1 MKTILIPTDFS
12 ATAKNA
18 AHYAAELAL
27 VNKSNLILLYIYQ
40 MPVIMSEVPVIVPSL
55 YEIEADCMNELEK
68 IKKYLHQKYSED
80 LKIDCACKSG
90 FVADEIHRY
99 AEENNIDMIV
109 MGMQGAG
116 LMTEKIMGSNTTALM
131 QKAKSPVLAIDN
143 HVKFKL
149 PEHILL
155 ACDYESLDDKSI
167 LKPLKDLTKL
177 FKARLHILN
186 VVPALEKEATITKA
200 VEGLKLK
207 HYFEEVNHE
216 FHFIENDDVIDGINR
231 YVKKNDIDLIAMI
244 PREHSFIKNLF
255 KEPHTKQMA
264 FHTHLPLLTLHE

>member
-12 ATAKNA
+12 VTAKNA

-27 VNKSNLILLYIYQ
+27 VNKSKLILLHIYQ
-40 MPVIMSEVPVIVPSL
+40 MPVIISEVPVIVPSL

-68 IKKYLHQKYSED
+68 IKKHLHQKYSED

-90 FVADEIHRY
+90 FIADEIHRY

-131 QKAKSPVLAIDN
+131 HKAKSPVLAIDS
-143 HVKFKL
+143 HVKFKS

-155 ACDYESLDDKSI
+155 ACDYEGLEDKSI
-167 LKPLKDLTKL
+167 LKPLKDFTKL
-177 FKARLHILN
+177 FKAKLHILN
-186 VVPALEKEATITKA
+186 VVPALEKEASITKA
-200 VEGLKLK
+200 VEGMKLK

>member
-18 AHYAAELAL
+18 AHYGAELAL
-27 VNKSNLILLYIYQ
+27 LNKSKITLFHIYQ

-55 YEIEADCMNELEK
+55 TEIEADCMKELEK
-68 IKKYLHQKYSED
+68 LKQHLQHKYSED
-80 LKIDCACKSG
+80 LKIECECKCG

-99 AEENNIDMIV
+99 AEDNNSDIII

-116 LMTEKIMGSNTTALM
+116 YLSEKIMGSTTTSLM
-131 QKAKSPVLAIDN
+131 QKAKRPVLAIDT
-143 HVKFKL
+143 HVRFKPL
-149 PEHILL
+149 QNILL
-155 ACDYESLDDKSI
+155 ACDYESIEDKSI
-167 LKPLKDLTKL
+167 LKPLKDFASL
-177 FKARLHILN
+177 FKAKLHILN
-186 VVPALEKEATITKA
+186 VVPALEKEATVTKA

-207 HYFEEVNHE
+207 HYFEETPHE
-216 FHFIENDDVIDGINR
+216 FHFIENDDVIEGINR
-231 YVKKNDIDLIAMI
+231 YVKRNHIDLITMI
-244 PREHSFIKNLF
+244 PRERSFIKNLF